1 MNAEP
6 ARDPVGVARLVAG
19 AFERLGTRYL
29 LGGSLASTTF
39 GEPRTTLDVDFVAD
53 LEPGSV
59 GPLLVE
65 LEPDFDGN
73 REWIAAETRRRGSFQ
88 LVHRATFIR
97 VDVFVPP
104 WTGVHLWKW
113 QQRRRV
119 VLDPMHG
126 TAIDVTSP
134 EGIVIQKLAWFRET
148 GGSSERQWRDVLG
161 VLKFQA
167 RTIDVAA
174 MRAWSRELGL
184 EPWFDAALR
193 EAGVP
198 PTRS

>member
-1 MNAEP
+1 MNAGP
-6 ARDPVGVARLVAG
+6 AHDPVGVARLVAG
-19 AFERLGTRYL
+19 AFEKLGTRYL
-29 LGGSLASTTF
+29 LGGSMASTTF

-53 LEPGSV
+53 LDPESV

-73 REWIAAETRRRGSFQ
+73 REWITAETRRRGSFQ

-119 VLDPMHG
+119 VLDPTDG

-148 GGSSERQWRDVLG
+148 GGQSERQWRDVLG
-161 VLKFQA
+161 VLKYQA
-167 RTIDVAA
+167 RTIDVLA
-174 MRAWSRELGL
+174 MRNWSRELGL
-184 EPWFDAALR
+184 ETLLDAALHD
-193 EAGVP
+193 AGLP
-198 PTRS
+198 LTGS